1 MVKKEMVKK
10 EMVKKELA
18 KKDAKFIEILDS
30 YTNYP
35 NFQYSDLLNIL
46 KLSHQHYNT
55 THDSIDIHSP
65 YYQAQTQPVSNASKP
80 PALNIGQNTPL
91 SVNYQPYY
99 QLYDASKWNLSGA
112 TWIDPASLFNQYTTP
127 NTNIS
132 CPGCALCT
140 PNTIVHTELHVPP
153 PTLSVPVPTITLD
166 PIIKTKKCEINA
178 SINHFS
184 DLLKILA
191 ENEYQADTE
200 YNIDLEALV
209 KIKTELV
216 DLDKMVGIS
225 KFKDAVLDQI
235 LYFIQNLHVGKDPDF
250 MHTILCGPPGTGK
263 TEIAKILGKM
273 YSKIGILK
281 NGVFKKATRNDMVAG
296 YLGQTAI
303 KTKKL
308 ITECLGGCLFID
320 EAYSLASGIND
331 SGDSYSKECLDTLC
345 EALSDHKGDLMV
357 IIAGYEAE
365 LNETFF
371 AVNRGLKSRFIW
383 RFALED
389 YSAKELMDIF
399 IKKVREN
406 EWTVEC
412 LDSTSTNDSININ
425 SKSKENIK
433 WFEKKRDNFK
443 HFGRDMELL
452 FSYSKIAHGRRIYG
466 KPAELRKKLSLEDLD
481 AGYATFLANLNKKER
496 TEIYGLYV

>member
-1 MVKKEMVKK
+1 MDKKTSK
-10 EMVKKELA
+10 
-18 KKDAKFIEILDS
+18 KFIEILDS
-30 YTNYP
+30 YQYKQD
-35 NFQYSDLLNIL
+35 FQYQDLLNIL
-46 KLSHQHYNT
+46 QLSQSHYTNNSKNGSDPSKNMGT
-55 THDSIDIHSP
+55 DIHQP
-65 YYQAQTQPVSNASKP
+65 YYYKPQP
-80 PALNIGQNTPL
+80 I
-91 SVNYQPYY
+91 VNNSFNNLQPYY
-99 QLYDASKWNLSGA
+99 QIYDASKWNLSGA
-112 TWIDPASLFNQYTTP
+112 THINPAILFSSYNMSNPYISPSTNTTT
-127 NTNIS
+127 NTNNTS
-132 CPGCALCT
+132 CPGCALCS
-140 PNTIVHTELHVPP
+140 PNNTVHTELHVPP
-153 PTLSVPVPTITLD
+153 PGLSIPDPTIKPD
-166 PIIKTKKCEINA
+166 PIVKTKKCEINA
-178 SINHFS
+178 SITHFS
-184 DLLKILA
+184 DLLKILD

-216 DLDKMVGIS
+216 ELDKMVGIS

-235 LYFIQNLHVGKDPDF
+235 LYFVQNLHIGKEPDF

-263 TEIAKILGKM
+263 TEIAKILGRM

-345 EALSDHKGDLMV
+345 EALSDHKGELMV

-412 LDSTSTNDSININ
+412 LDNNENDSTNN
-425 SKSKENIK
+425 KSKENIK
-433 WFEKKRDNFK
+433 WFEKKKDNFK

-466 KPAELRKKLSLEDLD
+466 KPSKLRKKLSLEDLD

>member
-1 MVKKEMVKK
+1 MVKRELVKREMVKK
-10 EMVKKELA
+10 E
-18 KKDAKFIEILDS
+18 KDAKFIEILDS

-65 YYQAQTQPVSNASKP
+65 YYQAQIQPISNANKP

-112 TWIDPASLFNQYTTP
+112 TWIDPASLFNQYTAP

-132 CPGCALCT
+132 CSGCILCT
-140 PNTIVHTELHVPP
+140 PNTISHTELHVPP
-153 PTLSVPVPTITLD
+153 PTLSVPAPTLTLD
-166 PIIKTKKCEINA
+166 PIVKTKKCEINV

-235 LYFIQNLHVGKDPDF
+235 LYFIQNLHVGKEPDF

-263 TEIAKILGKM
+263 TEIAKILGRM

-345 EALSDHKGDLMV
+345 ESLSDHKGELMV

-406 EWTVEC
+406 EWTVEF
-412 LDSTSTNDSININ
+412 LDSTSTNDNTN

-433 WFEKKRDNFK
+433 WFEKKKDNFK

-481 AGYATFLANLNKKER
+481 AGYSTFLANLNKKEER

>member
-1 MVKKEMVKK
+1 MSITNKNKT
-10 EMVKKELA
+10 
-18 KKDAKFIEILDS
+18 KFIDFLDE
-30 YTNYP
+30 Y
-35 NFQYSDLLNIL
+35 QKKRDLKYADFVNIL
-46 KLSHQHYNT
+46 QLSQYHYVTNGFYNPMYT
-55 THDSIDIHSP
+55 SGNLPII
-65 YYQAQTQPVSNASKP
+65 Q
-80 PALNIGQNTPL
+80 TPL
-91 SVNYQPYY
+91 PQPPVFSPPINTAPLFTSYY
-99 QLYDASKWNLSGA
+99 NMYDASKWNLSN
-112 TWIDPASLFNQYTTP
+112 TTQINPSTLFLTQ
-127 NTNIS
+127 
-132 CPGCALCT
+132 
-140 PNTIVHTELHVPP
+140 HQPP
-153 PTLSVPVPTITLD
+153 LTLSVPTPTPPATSSP
-166 PIIKTKKCEINA
+166 PIAKIHQCEINVN
-178 SINHFS
+178 ITHFS
-184 DLLKILA
+184 DLLKILD
-191 ENEYQADTE
+191 ENEYREDTE
-200 YNIDLEALV
+200 YNIDLKALV
-209 KIKTELV
+209 AIKEELIS
-216 DLDKMVGIS
+216 LDKMVGIS

-235 LYFIQNLHVGKDPDF
+235 LYFVQNLHVGKESDF

-281 NGVFKKATRNDMVAG
+281 NGVFKKATRNDLVAG

-399 IKKVREN
+399 LKKVQEN
-406 EWTVEC
+406 EWTAKC
-412 LDSTSTNDSININ
+412 LDGENN

-433 WFEKKRDNFK
+433 WFEKKKDTFK

-452 FSYSKIAHGRRIYG
+452 FSYSKISHGRRIYG
-466 KPAELRKKLSLEDLD
+466 KPSELRKHLTMEDLD
-481 AGYATFLANLNKKER
+481 AGYATFLANLNKKDEPKQ
-496 TEIYGLYV
+496 IYGLYV

>member
-1 MVKKEMVKK
+1 MDKKTGKR
-10 EMVKKELA
+10 
-18 KKDAKFIEILDS
+18 FIEILDS
-30 YTNYP
+30 YQYKQD
-35 NFQYSDLLNIL
+35 FQYQDLLNIL
-46 KLSHQHYNT
+46 QLSQSHYTNNVKSGSDPSKNMDT
-55 THDSIDIHSP
+55 DIHQP
-65 YYQAQTQPVSNASKP
+65 YYYPKP
-80 PALNIGQNTPL
+80 IVNSIN
-91 SVNYQPYY
+91 SVNSINNPLTNLQPYY
-99 QLYDASKWNLSGA
+99 QIYDASKWNLSGTSHINPA
-112 TWIDPASLFNQYTTP
+112 TLFSSYNMS
-127 NTNIS
+127 NIS
-132 CPGCALCT
+132 CPGCALCS
-140 PNTIVHTELHVPP
+140 PNNSTIEPNLINITQLVPP
-153 PTLSVPVPTITLD
+153 VPPGLSVPD

-178 SINHFS
+178 SITHFS
-184 DLLKILA
+184 DLLKILT

-216 DLDKMVGIS
+216 ELDQMVGIS

-235 LYFIQNLHVGKDPDF
+235 LYFVQNLHVGKEPDF

-263 TEIAKILGKM
+263 TEIAKILGRM

-412 LDSTSTNDSININ
+412 LDSTNDSTN
-425 SKSKENIK
+425 SKSKKDSVK
-433 WFEKKRDNFK
+433 WFEKKKGTFK

-481 AGYATFLANLNKKER
+481 AGYTTFLANLNKKER

>member
-1 MVKKEMVKK
+1 MDKKTGKR
-10 EMVKKELA
+10 
-18 KKDAKFIEILDS
+18 FIEILDS
-30 YTNYP
+30 YQYKQD
-35 NFQYSDLLNIL
+35 FQYQDLLNIL
-46 KLSHQHYNT
+46 QLSQSHYTNSGS
-55 THDSIDIHSP
+55 DPSKNMGSDIHQP
-65 YYQAQTQPVSNASKP
+65 YYYPKP
-80 PALNIGQNTPL
+80 IVNSIN
-91 SVNYQPYY
+91 SVNSVNTINNPLTNLQPYY
-99 QLYDASKWNLSGA
+99 QIYDASKWNLSGA
-112 TWIDPASLFNQYTTP
+112 SHINPTTLFSSYNMTNPYINPST
-127 NTNIS
+127 NTS
-132 CPGCALCT
+132 CPGCALCS
-140 PNTIVHTELHVPP
+140 PNTIAHTALYVPP
-153 PTLSVPVPTITLD
+153 PVLSVPEPTITSD

-178 SINHFS
+178 SITHFS
-184 DLLKILA
+184 DLLKILD

-216 DLDKMVGIS
+216 ELDQMVGIS

-235 LYFIQNLHVGKDPDF
+235 LYFVQNLHIGKEPDF

-263 TEIAKILGKM
+263 TEIAKILGRM

-331 SGDSYSKECLDTLC
+331 SGDSFSKECLDTLC
-345 EALSDHKGDLMV
+345 EALSDHKGELMV

-399 IKKVREN
+399 MKKVREN

-412 LDSTSTNDSININ
+412 LDSTSTNDSINTNI
-425 SKSKENIK
+425 KSKENIK
-433 WFEKKRDNFK
+433 WFEKKKDNFK

-481 AGYATFLANLNKKER
+481 AGYATFLANLNKKEER
-496 TEIYGLYV
+496 IEIYGLYV